1 MDLDFT
7 WKLKIRLADHLAV
20 SSPFDPWEQKNWM
33 THLLRTYVRA
43 GLLEVEVVV
52 QKRRTCTRREETRI
66 GELAGLQQSSQLW
79 QLLAGGIKAHQLLR
93 IGRQRISPLV
103 MAINS
108 PYLEEETRESPGVV
122 HTLLYGNCDPNEF
135 GQPEISPLSALRIMG
150 SEAVV
155 PCCQRGG
162 LAHLHSNCSA

>member
-52 QKRRTCTRREETRI
+52 QKRRTCTRREETQI
-66 GELAGLQQSSQLW
+66 GELAYWTTSIAARAGHQP
-79 QLLAGGIKAHQLLR
+79 LLISRKKRVNPQAWYIRCCMGTAILMYRTTGIFFDC
-93 IGRQRISPLV
+93 PL
-103 MAINS
+103 
-108 PYLEEETRESPGVV
+108 
-122 HTLLYGNCDPNEF
+122 
-135 GQPEISPLSALRIMG
+135 
-150 SEAVV
+150 
-155 PCCQRGG
+155 
-162 LAHLHSNCSA
+162 